1 MIVIE
6 CLERR
11 PFLRKVYV
19 PIVTTLT
26 FLAVIYDV
34 FVR

>member
-1 MIVIE
+1 MIE

-11 PFLRKVYV
+11 PLLRKFYV
-19 PIVTTLT
+19 PVVTTLT